1 MDQINSIYY
10 NQINDDMSIVYLKEK
25 QTIDQDSI
33 ERNIS
38 ALIKFE
44 EAFLK
49 SYEIL
54 DASRKLNLFSVCI
67 VILVG
72 LVGHFL
78 TILVF
83 SKKRF
88 RTNPSNVL

>member
-1 MDQINSIYY
+1 MD
-10 NQINDDMSIVYLKEK
+10 K
-25 QTIDQDSI
+25 I
-33 ERNIS
+33 EEMKIFYVEEDLLENPNPLSNIS
-38 ALIKFE
+38 ALIQYE

-49 SYEIL
+49 SYNIL
-54 DASRKLNLFSVCI
+54 DISRKLNIFSVCI
-67 VILVG
+67 VMVIG

-83 SKKRF
+83 SQKRF